1 MSTAPAPLPSDALKA
16 QANAKFKDGKYEEA
30 VELYTQAIEVHQ
42 TSVLYANRAFANLK
56 LENYGVALLD
66 ADEAI
71 TLDPFNV
78 KAHYRHG
85 TANFALG
92 RVRDAMQDFEEALKI
107 EPGNRETR
115 EKLEEVKKHLKQQKQ
130 EAFLKAMRRDDESSV
145 THQSGSLD
153 PQSIPVES
161 SYGGP
166 RLPENSEVSAEFVKE
181 LIDYL
186 KSEKKLHKRYALQ
199 IVRRATEIF
208 TRETTVVDV
217 TIPEG
222 REITVYG
229 DVHGQYYDLL
239 HTFDFNGVPSATNP
253 VIFNGDFVDRG
264 SFSVE
269 IILVLLALKC
279 CHPQSVFLNRG
290 NHETENMNKIYG
302 FEGEVKAKLGME
314 YMRPFAD
321 CFRAMPLA
329 CVIDTKILVLHG
341 GLFSQDG
348 VTLDMMRSVDRFM
361 EPPDSGIMTDMLW
374 SDPQRMPGRS
384 PSKRGVGVQFG
395 PDVTKRFL
403 DANNLKM
410 LIRSHECKDRGYEVR
425 THLFIQR
432 FSFLHFIVSFMF
444 PLFILFFELQNRLSL
459 LLIFRTTSY
468 IPIPH
473 SHPFS
478 DRSRWASCHNFLRS
492 KLL

>member
-1 MSTAPAPLPSDALKA
+1 M
-16 QANAKFKDGKYEEA
+16 
-30 VELYTQAIEVHQ
+30 
-42 TSVLYANRAFANLK
+42 
-56 LENYGVALLD
+56 
-66 ADEAI
+66 
-71 TLDPFNV
+71 
-78 KAHYRHG
+78 
-85 TANFALG
+85 
-92 RVRDAMQDFEEALKI
+92 
-107 EPGNRETR
+107 
-115 EKLEEVKKHLKQQKQ
+115 
-130 EAFLKAMRRDDESSV
+130 
-145 THQSGSLD
+145 
-153 PQSIPVES
+153 
-161 SYGGP
+161 
-166 RLPENSEVSAEFVKE
+166 
-181 LIDYL
+181 YL
-186 KSEKKLHKRYALQ
+186 RSEKKLHKRYALQ
-199 IVRRATEIF
+199 IVLRATEIF
-208 TRETTVVDV
+208 SRECTVVDV

-222 REITVYG
+222 LEITVYG

-239 HTFDFNGVPSATNP
+239 NTFDFNGAPSASNP

-279 CHPQSVFLNRG
+279 CYPQSVFLNRG

-329 CVIDTKILVLHG
+329 CVIDSKILVLHG

-348 VTLDMMRSVDRFM
+348 VTLDMMRKVNRFM
-361 EPPDSGIMTDMLW
+361 EPPDAGIMTDMLW

-425 THLFIQR
+425 ALFHSVHLVYPVSLTPFFLQIEADGRLVTIFSAPNYCDQMGNEGAIIRIGKDLECKYKQFKAVPHPQVCSVVSSAFLGQR
-432 FSFLHFIVSFMF
+432 SFLAGAADGLRWRRRLHEPIPIASVNSVALRINNISATNFALWYLSPIGILIFIYISTICKVRCSIAAARNLLLQMLYDGAQPAHYGSLPLVHEMHQRRGYAIYMDIRTAAPFAAFPRASNADVLHSRIDKSARGF
-444 PLFILFFELQNRLSL
+444 PLQQLLQAPPQHFVL
-459 LLIFRTTSY
+459 LLQ
-468 IPIPH
+468 
-473 SHPFS
+473 
-478 DRSRWASCHNFLRS
+478 L
-492 KLL
+492 

>member
-1 MSTAPAPLPSDALKA
+1 MSAAPASVPSDALKA
-16 QANAKFKDGKYEEA
+16 EANTKFKDGKYEEA
-30 VELYTQAIEVHQ
+30 IALYSQAIEVFP
-42 TSVLYANRAFANLK
+42 TSILYANRAFANIK
-56 LENYGVALLD
+56 LENYGAALSD

-71 TLDPFNV
+71 TLDPYNV

-92 RVRDAMQDFEEALKI
+92 RVRDARQDFEEALKI
-107 EPGNRETR
+107 DPGNKETR
-115 EKLEEVKKHLKQQKQ
+115 EKLDEVKRHEKQQKQ
-130 EAFLKAMRRDDESSV
+130 EAILKAMRRDDEPSSMQ
-145 THQSGSLD
+145 QSVSLD
-153 PQSIPVES
+153 PKSIPVEA
-161 SYGGP
+161 SYSGP
-166 RLPENSEVSAEFVKE
+166 RLEDSGEVSAEFVRE
-181 LIDYL
+181 LMEYL
-186 KSEKKLHKRYALQ
+186 RSERKLHKRYALQ
-199 IVRRATEIF
+199 IVLRATEIF
-208 TRETTVVDV
+208 TRESTVVDV

-222 REITVYG
+222 LEITVYG

-239 HTFDFNGVPSATNP
+239 NTFSFNGVPSPSNP

-348 VTLDMMRSVDRFM
+348 VTLDMMRQVNRFM
-361 EPPDSGIMTDMLW
+361 EPPDAGIMTDMLW

-425 THLFIQR
+425 A
-432 FSFLHFIVSFMF
+432 SV
-444 PLFILFFELQNRLSL
+444 
-459 LLIFRTTSY
+459 
-468 IPIPH
+468 
-473 SHPFS
+473 HPFLLS
-478 DRSRWASCHNFLRS
+478 CAASSHTQPR
-492 KLL
+492 

>member
-1 MSTAPAPLPSDALKA
+1 MSAAPASGPSDVLKA
-16 QANAKFKDGKYEEA
+16 EANAKFKDGKYEEA
-30 VELYTQAIEVHQ
+30 IALYTQAIEVFP

-56 LENYGVALLD
+56 LENYGAALLD

-85 TANFALG
+85 TANIALG
-92 RVRDAMQDFEEALKI
+92 KVRDARQDFEEALKI

-115 EKLEEVKKHLKQQKQ
+115 DKLEEVKKHEKQQKA
-130 EAFLKAMRRDDESSV
+130 EAFLRAMRRDDEPSAS
-145 THQSGSLD
+145 QQEGSLD
-153 PQSIPVES
+153 PLSIAVEA
-161 SYGGP
+161 SYTGP
-166 RLPENSEVSAEFVKE
+166 RLPDSGDVSAEFVKE
-181 LIDYL
+181 LMEHL
-186 KSEKKLHKRYALQ
+186 RSEKKLHKRYALQ

-208 TRETTVVDV
+208 TRECTVVDV

-222 REITVYG
+222 CEITVYG

-239 HTFDFNGVPSATNP
+239 NTFDFNGVPSATNP

-279 CHPQSVFLNRG
+279 CQPKSVFLNRG

-321 CFRAMPLA
+321 CFRAMPLS

-348 VTLDMMRSVDRFM
+348 VTLDMMRKVNRFM
-361 EPPDSGIMTDMLW
+361 EPPDAGIMTDMLW
-374 SDPQRMPGRS
+374 SDPQRAPGRS
-384 PSKRGVGVQFG
+384 PSKRGVGIQFG

-425 THLFIQR
+425 A
-432 FSFLHFIVSFMF
+432 SP
-444 PLFILFFELQNRLSL
+444 PLSSL
-459 LLIFRTTSY
+459 RSCVAVQ
-468 IPIPH
+468 PH
-473 SHPFS
+473 SCS
-478 DRSRWASCHNFLRS
+478 TCRSPRM
-492 KLL
+492 